1 MATAPPPVMPPA
13 PASTPPAPTVPAADP
28 SPTLDDLYRLSVDE
42 YERMGRAGL
51 LEDARVELIDGLLV
65 QKMPPDPP
73 HVSVVELTRAALQ
86 PFLPDGWHFREEKPV
101 RLPKFNMPEPDLA
114 IVRGTIRDYLDHHP
128 GPDEVALLVEVAY
141 SSIRRDRKAKLAVYA
156 ENGFAEYWIVNVVE
170 EKLEV
175 YTDPDT
181 DQRIYKTRREFGRD
195 QSVTLTVEGRELG
208 QIRISDLL
216 P

>member
-1 MATAPPPVMPPA
+1 MPPA
-13 PASTPPAPTVPAADP
+13 PAPIPLVPIVSVADP
-28 SPTLDDLYRLSVDE
+28 SLTLDDLYRLSVDE
-42 YERMGRAGL
+42 YEQMGRAGL

-86 PFLPDGWHFREEKPV
+86 PFLPAGWHFREEKPV
-101 RLPKFNMPEPDLA
+101 RLPKFNMPEPDLV

-141 SSIRRDRKAKLAVYA
+141 SSITRDRKAKLAVYA
-156 ENGFAEYWIVNVVE
+156 GSGIAEYWIVNVTE

-175 YTDPDT
+175 YSDPDA
-181 DQRIYKTRREFGRD
+181 DQRIYKNQRDFGRD
-195 QSVTLTVEGRELG
+195 RSVPLSVEGRELG
-208 QIRISDLL
+208 QVQVSDLL